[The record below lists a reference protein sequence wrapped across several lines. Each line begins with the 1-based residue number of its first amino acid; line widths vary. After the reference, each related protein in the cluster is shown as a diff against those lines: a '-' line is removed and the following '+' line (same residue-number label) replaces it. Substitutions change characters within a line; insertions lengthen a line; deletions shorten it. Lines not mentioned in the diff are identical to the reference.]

1 MTLYFPNMHPA
12 LLSGPERQ
20 ALPEGVRFLD
30 PGLAPADSPDHVLPA
45 SAPFDRRLAKAILA
59 DTMRFG
65 ESVSNPRDIA
75 VHGLLQQVQALAPES
90 GRLVQEEVERSMT
103 GAGGHKDAAPD
114 PQLEA
119 RRQAQTLLLLAWN
132 LEERILDLRQIE
144 VGLRDSWARLG
155 QSVTPVEE
163 AGTAP
168 SAGGAGLE
176 LSASGP
182 DGAVEGAVDGEAEND
197 AVNDADGEAMALG
210 KLLSGLGLP
219 EPDGEALPWRRLLEA
234 FAVLAPGQ
242 ELVTAD
248 ADIADALR
256 EAGVAEAGGVFEAP
270 AWRLSGLDRCPAAR
284 PWLDVLVRLAC
295 VAAAKGGA

>member
-1 MTLYFPNMHPA
+1 MTLYFPHLHPA
-12 LLSGPERQ
+12 LLTGPERQ

-30 PGLAPADSPDHVLPA
+30 PGLAPADSPDHVLPD

-90 GRLVQEEVERSMT
+90 GRLVQAEVERSMA
-103 GAGGHKDAAPD
+103 GADGLKDAAPD

-132 LEERILDLRQIE
+132 LEERILDLRQIDA
-144 VGLRDSWARLG
+144 GLRDSWARLG

-163 AGTAP
+163 AEQEP
-168 SAGGAGLE
+168 VGAG
-176 LSASGP
+176 A
-182 DGAVEGAVDGEAEND
+182 DGEADGET
-197 AVNDADGEAMALG
+197 DGEAMALG
-210 KLLSGLGLP
+210 RMLSGLGLP
-219 EPDGEALPWRRLLEA
+219 EPDGEALPWRRILEA
-234 FAVLAPGQ
+234 FAVLAPGVA
-242 ELVTAD
+242 LVTAD
-248 ADIADALR
+248 ADIVSTLR
-256 EAGVAEAGGVFEAP
+256 EAGTPEVGSVFEAP
-270 AWRLSGLDRCPAAR
+270 AWRLSGLDRCPSAR
-284 PWLDVLVRLAC
+284 PWLDVPVRLAC

>member
-1 MTLYFPNMHPA
+1 MTLFFPHLHPA
-12 LLSGPERQ
+12 LLSTSERQ

-30 PGLAPADSPDHVLPA
+30 PGLAPADSQDHVLPEG
-45 SAPFDRRLAKAILA
+45 APFDRRLAKAILA

-65 ESVSNPRDIA
+65 ESMSNPRDIA

-90 GRLVQEEVERSMT
+90 GRLVLAEVERSVS
-103 GAGGHKDAAPD
+103 GEGVQLAAAVD

-144 VGLRDSWARLG
+144 VGLRKSWARLG
-155 QSVTPVEE
+155 ESVTPVEE
-163 AGTAP
+163 AEHGITAEHSDCEP
-168 SAGGAGLE
+168 GE
-176 LSASGP
+176 KP
-182 DGAVEGAVDGEAEND
+182 DHESDAEAL
-197 AVNDADGEAMALG
+197 ALG
-210 KLLSGLGLP
+210 NVLSGLGLP
-219 EPDGEALPWRRLLEA
+219 EPDGEALPWRRILES

-248 ADIADALR
+248 ADIVSALR
-256 EAGVAEAGGVFEAP
+256 EAGVPEANGVFAAP
-270 AWRLSGLDRCPAAR
+270 AWRLSGLDRCPLAR
-284 PWLDVLVRLAC
+284 PWLDVPVRLVC